1 MAIPHVLQP
10 FEEHIRQ
17 PFTIVESF
25 ETLSKCPS
33 IFINANLLLEFP
45 REVNSRIAFV
55 GGLTASRSGS
65 LTEEFKRLMD
75 ESMGGVVLISFGTV
89 ALSSQ
94 MPSNFKSAFV
104 SAFRHFPEITFIWK
118 YELDDEVASDLPN
131 VVKRKW
137 IPQAGLLGHRNM
149 RAFVSQ
155 CGANG
160 MGESLYAGV
169 PMVCIPLVF
178 DQMRVSKKVE
188 KQRIAVVIHKQNFTA
203 KSFQWALRT
212 VVYDKR

>member
-1 MAIPHVLQP
+1 MAGVLGSSLYP
-10 FEEHIRQ
+10 RNS
-17 PFTIVESF
+17 IVL
-25 ETLSKCPS
+25 LS
-33 IFINANLLLEFP
+33 
-45 REVNSRIAFV
+45 
-55 GGLTASRSGS
+55 LTAELEPSR
-65 LTEEFKRLMD
+65 
-75 ESMGGVVLISFGTV
+75 
-89 ALSSQ
+89 
-94 MPSNFKSAFV
+94 
-104 SAFRHFPEITFIWK
+104 ITFIWK

-149 RAFVSQ
+149 RAFVSH
-155 CGANG
+155 CGVNG
-160 MGESLYAGV
+160 MGECVHAGV

-212 VVYDKR
+212 VIYDKSYSVSARRMSAVTKDIIIPMEEEISRRARIAIKMKKVELLDPSGRRINCLQFFFIDVISIPLILIILLS